1 MLFRTLGLTELSEAM
16 LLLGRV
22 DEASTLKQVRIALTT
37 AVALYRA
44 MDMAF
49 WLPQAEALLAQVAF

>member
-22 DEASTLKQVRIALTT
+22 DEASTLTERLLDLFRTPIGSGDQAHAQRPSLTQQHVRS
-37 AVALYRA
+37 
-44 MDMAF
+44 
-49 WLPQAEALLAQVAF
+49 